1 MEKKYYEVVVR
12 SVVEELY
19 TVYAESEAEA
29 EDLVNQGD
37 GEFEHV
43 IDVKEFE
50 VVTVEEKEY
59 LFD

>member
-12 SVVEELY
+12 SVVKELY
-19 TVYAESEAEA
+19 TVYAEAEA

-37 GEFEHV
+37 GEFEHI
-43 IDVKEFE
+43 IDVLEFE
-50 VVTVEEKEY
+50 VMSVEEKEY

>member
-1 MEKKYYEVVVR
+1 MEKRYYEVVVR

-29 EDLVNQGD
+29 EDLVNHGD
-37 GEFEHV
+37 SKVKHTIDVLEFEIV
-43 IDVKEFE
+43 S
-50 VVTVEEKEY
+50 VEEKKY